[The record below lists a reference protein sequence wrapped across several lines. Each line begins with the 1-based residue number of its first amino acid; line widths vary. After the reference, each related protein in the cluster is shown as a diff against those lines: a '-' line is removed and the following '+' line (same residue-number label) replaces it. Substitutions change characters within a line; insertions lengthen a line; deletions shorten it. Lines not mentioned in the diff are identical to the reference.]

1 MNEVIESAVSRWTD
15 PERRPLFKGSL
26 VDETGCMCAQGDIL
40 HHELGWSIEKLRAT
54 EQAAA
59 DQEVA
64 KALGISIGHAI
75 LLRNINDQADGAP
88 QTVLTEP
95 AKVLGDQAHIVLA
108 FWWHMDQMT
117 AEQWDAARAA
127 ARAAARDAARAAAWD
142 AAWDAARDAAR
153 AAARAAA
160 RDAAR
165 AAAWDA
171 ARAAAWAAAW
181 DAAWDAAA
189 YACAEI
195 QGARLLR
202 EQGKEFYFLPMF
214 GFADPE
220 AVLAAYPQFA
230 IDAA

>member
-117 AEQWDAARAA
+117 AEQWDAAWDAARAAARDA
-127 ARAAARDAARAAAWD
+127 ARAAARDAARAAAWHT
-142 AAWDAARDAAR
+142 AWDAAR
-153 AAARAAA
+153 AAAWHAA

-165 AAAWDA
+165 AAAWHA
-171 ARAAAWAAAW
+171 AR
-181 DAAWDAAA
+181 DAAA